1 MEHVPAAVTDRF
13 RTAPAQSAIDQ
24 LLHAQRREDP
34 ARAGEIAAA
43 IDSSPQL
50 RRMLEQA
57 HADGDLAR
65 IVVDKPDPRR
75 GPGSYSARDRD
86 ISLQPDPFHAA
97 ADPASGFSRQ
107 NLHDSLVMTLG
118 HQASLALGRDQ
129 TLADDRAF
137 RQQARDRLVDGEEQQ
152 YIDFTA
158 PVGARLDAFRMQTA
172 EAGRAAFNVLSDRIA
187 HTTGQQ
193 PDDATLAQRASAAG
207 APCMRHAQGPGRLPE
222 GVALDAQ
229 GQIPASQREALAQ
242 CHFDSPHV
250 RLGPGEGV
258 DQRNYAASHI
268 LGNLQ
273 YVLRNAD
280 RSDQPVRIDLEDLG
294 LDAQRI
300 KDAGLYFGLPGRSID
315 VLDQQGRQRYEFRQ
329 NRHIPVDNGMV
340 LPSPRDP
347 LGAAGPDAGPAD
359 PLQQHVRQSLQAQ
372 LPPGTALADLR
383 VAQLTAAARQAGIQ
397 PGESI
402 GVAMHDGAMVIRGAH
417 PTHVARVELDA
428 APQPPSPA
436 DQPAREVAERAQA
449 PRDQAPPMH
458 G

>member
-1 MEHVPAAVTDRF
+1 MEHVPAPVLDRL
-13 RTAPAQSAIDQ
+13 RTPSTQPAIDQ

-34 ARAGEIAAA
+34 ARAEEIASA

-50 RRMLEQA
+50 RQMLEKA
-57 HADGDLAR
+57 HANGDLAR
-65 IVVDKPDPRR
+65 IVVDRPEAGR
-75 GPGSYSARDRD
+75 GPGTYSARDRD

-97 ADPASGFSRQ
+97 ADPASGFTRQ

-118 HQASLALGRDQ
+118 QQASLALGRDQ
-129 TLADDRAF
+129 TLADDRTF
-137 RQQARDRLVDGEEQQ
+137 RQQVRERLVGGEEHQ

-158 PVGARLDAFRMQTA
+158 PVGARLEAFRMQSG
-172 EAGRAAFNVLSDRIA
+172 EAGRAAFNALSDRIA
-187 HTTGQQ
+187 HTTGQA
-193 PDDATLAQRASAAG
+193 PDGATLARRAAAAE
-207 APCMRHAQGPGRLPE
+207 APCMRHAPGEGRLPD
-222 GVALDAQ
+222 GLAPDAR
-229 GQIPASQREALAQ
+229 GQIPSSQREAMAR
-242 CHFDSPHV
+242 CHFDSPYV
-250 RLGPGEGV
+250 RLGPGDGA
-258 DQRNYAASHI
+258 DHRNYAASHI

-280 RSDQPVRIDLEDLG
+280 RSDQPVRIDLQDLG

-300 KDAGLYFGLPGRSID
+300 KDVGLYFGLPGRGMD
-315 VLDQQGRQRYEFRQ
+315 VLDQAGRQRFEFRQ

-347 LGAAGPDAGPAD
+347 LGAVDTGAGPAD
-359 PLQQHVRQSLQAQ
+359 PLQQHVRQSLEAQ
-372 LPPGTALADLR
+372 LPPGTALPDLR
-383 VAQLTAAARQAGIQ
+383 LAQLTAAARQAGIQ

-428 APQPPSPA
+428 APQPQPRA
-436 DQPAREVAERAQA
+436 EQPAQDHAARAQA
-449 PRDQAPPMH
+449 PREDGPQMH